1 MASGV
6 HKGGQKADPF
16 VFAHFSAVGERDAK
30 TKRWSVQCKYCTAP
44 LIVHRDSCC
53 LSHLGKEGVCPN
65 APANVKIEAQRLLMK
80 KGGVE
85 IAELD
90 SDGETMSLVNAEY
103 VAGSSTNT
111 MAKKAK
117 VMESGDRVLVSGK
130 RTLDAYLDRTMTVD
144 EENKSNVRLLR
155 CV

>member
-1 MASGV
+1 MASGA

-16 VFAHFSAVGERDAK
+16 VFTHFSAVGKRDAK

-44 LIVHRDSCC
+44 PIVHRDSHC

-65 APANVKIEAQRLLMK
+65 APANVKIEARRLLMK
-80 KGGVE
+80 KGGIE
-85 IAELD
+85 IAEPD

-103 VAGSSTNT
+103 VAGSSTNPT
-111 MAKKAK
+111 AKKVK
-117 VMESGDRVLVSGK
+117 VMELGDRVLVSGK

-144 EENKSNVRLLR
+144 FRKISNGLKEERT
-155 CV
+155 